1 MCNIKNLLLPH
12 FPVIHSNVCR
22 KEKGGIQILVQ
33 RIMRQCVSSGRGR
46 ECSIFRSIVI
56 YFPMPFILPL
66 VCELIL
72 LPLVFAHITHK
83 MYESL

>member
-33 RIMRQCVSSGRGR
+33 RIMRQ
-46 ECSIFRSIVI
+46 
-56 YFPMPFILPL
+56 
-66 VCELIL
+66 
-72 LPLVFAHITHK
+72 
-83 MYESL
+83 